1 MLSALFI
8 LKKVT
13 LLRYYLHSYERALAQ
28 AAAIERGVGLLPLQI
43 RRHQEELT
51 LRPLADSPL
60 AQVIVCAASRPS
72 SMPKK
77 KKWREPELPWSLQDE
92 LNPDRVRDA
101 KAPKKKAVGANRKQ
115 MRKEARQQKKVRP
128 RPPGRPKSEPE
139 PEPQPEP
146 DPPPKE
152 KKRAAAPAPAPV
164 PAKKKKPSH
173 TPTAFEEML
182 RERGV
187 LKSTEGRGAGG
198 QSMDALDDHIDDLER
213 KLGLKK
219 GKTAKAA
226 KQRLERE
233 LAEDG
238 LSGRAAG
245 SKARLVSRSSAS
257 ARRRVALTEQRSNP
271 VCGGGPICCPAC
283 SHAPPRYLC
292 SSAVG
297 SRQWRCRAAAGP
309 PRPAA
314 DGFCHKGFKSPPFAY
329 ILGPLTTHY

>member
-1 MLSALFI
+1 
-8 LKKVT
+8 
-13 LLRYYLHSYERALAQ
+13 
-28 AAAIERGVGLLPLQI
+28 
-43 RRHQEELT
+43 
-51 LRPLADSPL
+51 
-60 AQVIVCAASRPS
+60 
-72 SMPKK
+72 MPKK

-238 LSGRAAG
+238 LGSSAAR
-245 SKARLVSRSSAS
+245 SKAHLVSRRSAS
-257 ARRRVALTEQRSNP
+257 ARRRVALAEQWGRP
-271 VCGGGPICCPAC
+271 VCGGGPVCGPAC
-283 SHAPPRYLC
+283 THAPPRGLC
-292 SSAVG
+292 SSVPLVGCGQWAVVRTWAVG
-297 SRQWRCRAAAGP
+297 HGPWHCRAAAARGP
-309 PRPAA
+309 WSCRR
-314 DGFCHKGFKSPPFAY
+314 GFEFCLPPIQAGATY
-329 ILGPLTTHY
+329 CSLTTSVILLATYC

>member
-1 MLSALFI
+1 LGA
-8 LKKVT
+8 
-13 LLRYYLHSYERALAQ
+13 
-28 AAAIERGVGLLPLQI
+28 
-43 RRHQEELT
+43 
-51 LRPLADSPL
+51 
-60 AQVIVCAASRPS
+60 PS

-128 RPPGRPKSEPE
+128 RPPGRPKSQPEPE
-139 PEPQPEP
+139 PEPEPEP
-146 DPPPKE
+146 PRKE
-152 KKRAAAPAPAPV
+152 KRRAAAPAPAPA
-164 PAKKKKPSH
+164 PAKKKKPH

-238 LSGRAAG
+238 LGSSAAG
-245 SKARLVSRSSAS
+245 SKARLVSRS
-257 ARRRVALTEQRSNP
+257 
-271 VCGGGPICCPAC
+271 
-283 SHAPPRYLC
+283 
-292 SSAVG
+292 
-297 SRQWRCRAAAGP
+297 
-309 PRPAA
+309 
-314 DGFCHKGFKSPPFAY
+314 
-329 ILGPLTTHY
+329 

>member
-1 MLSALFI
+1 VFNAPCVLKNCWVILSYPAI
-8 LKKVT
+8 RDK
-13 LLRYYLHSYERALAQ
+13 
-28 AAAIERGVGLLPLQI
+28 IERLSISLIYLILRLKIRSGARPPCLPPW
-43 RRHQEELT
+43 RHSSG
-51 LRPLADSPL
+51 A
-60 AQVIVCAASRPS
+60 PS

-128 RPPGRPKSEPE
+128 RPPGRPKSQPEPE
-139 PEPQPEP
+139 PEPEPEP
-146 DPPPKE
+146 PRKE
-152 KKRAAAPAPAPV
+152 KRRAAAPAPAPA
-164 PAKKKKPSH
+164 PAKKKKPH

-238 LSGRAAG
+238 LGSSAAG
-245 SKARLVSRSSAS
+245 SKARLVSRS
-257 ARRRVALTEQRSNP
+257 
-271 VCGGGPICCPAC
+271 
-283 SHAPPRYLC
+283 
-292 SSAVG
+292 
-297 SRQWRCRAAAGP
+297 
-309 PRPAA
+309 
-314 DGFCHKGFKSPPFAY
+314 
-329 ILGPLTTHY
+329 

>member
-1 MLSALFI
+1 
-8 LKKVT
+8 
-13 LLRYYLHSYERALAQ
+13 
-28 AAAIERGVGLLPLQI
+28 
-43 RRHQEELT
+43 
-51 LRPLADSPL
+51 
-60 AQVIVCAASRPS
+60 
-72 SMPKK
+72 MPKK

-146 DPPPKE
+146 ELPRKE

-187 LKSTEGRGAGG
+187 LKSTEGRGTGG

-238 LSGRAAG
+238 LGSSAAG
-245 SKARLVSRSSAS
+245 LKAHLVSQSSAS
-257 ARRRVALTEQRSNP
+257 ARRRVTLAEQWGRP
-271 VCGGGPICCPAC
+271 VCGGGPVCGPAC
-283 SHAPPRYLC
+283 TQAPPRGLC
-292 SSAVG
+292 SSVPLVGRGQWAVG
-297 SRQWRCRAAAGP
+297 SGQWYVRGPWAVGHSTAGP
-309 PRPAA
+309 PLPAA
-314 DGFCHKGFKSPPFAY
+314 PGFVAEASSSAFHLY
-329 ILGPLTTHY
+329 RLGSLTTHLLLTYYFCDTACY